1 VLDCAG
7 RAMADGAVHAATDV
21 VGHYATRLHYI
32 QASLN
37 HRSLFGVGV
46 AQSLATRMRMRIAMG
61 MTFGKDSWTLC
72 RWMTTIGIY
81 REGLPIED
89 HDSRHFNFIS
99 LVEIQVCGNQE

>member
-1 VLDCAG
+1 VLGCAG

-46 AQSLATRMRMRIAMG
+46 AQSLATRMRIAMG

-72 RWMTTIGIY
+72 RWMTIIGIY
-81 REGLPIED
+81 REGLSIED
-89 HDSRHFNFIS
+89 HDSWYFKFIT
-99 LVEIQVCGNQE
+99 LVEMQVFGNQE